1 MMLLGDMA
9 VDDRKNQINMHR
21 ADYLLRVVSEPWRR
35 LLTSVP
41 LYASWHDHDY
51 LNNVYVEFLKVFLK
65 QTAKHSVRFS
75 MRTG

>member
-35 LLTSVP
+35 LSASVP

-51 LNNVYVEFLKVFLK
+51 LNNDLGGVPEG
-65 QTAKHSVRFS
+65 FS
-75 MRTG
+75 EADREALRAV